1 MHRGWQYVD
10 ERCHICHSWRDIYC
24 RIIPAMTTSLFV
36 FIILGILWGLA
47 VLGGLGVGGFG
58 TDSRD
63 LGEREQGQERRWR
76 SLLSR

>member
-24 RIIPAMTTSLFV
+24 RIITAMNASVL
-36 FIILGILWGLA
+36 IIIVAGILWGLA
-47 VLGGLGVGGFG
+47 ILGGLGVGGSG
-58 TDSRD
+58 VDSRD
-63 LGEREQGQERRWR
+63 LGEREHSEERRWR